1 MSRKIVLPSTLQRC
15 RSNGGYGKSQKNR
28 STRTTLIAIGV
39 LALAAIARL
48 FVARNT
54 GAFEMPGGETIS
66 MRLVENDHRLG
77 HLPRGQPVD

>member
-1 MSRKIVLPSTLQRC
+1 
-15 RSNGGYGKSQKNR
+15 
-28 STRTTLIAIGV
+28 
-39 LALAAIARL
+39 
-48 FVARNT
+48 VARNT

>member
-1 MSRKIVLPSTLQRC
+1 VPIEWRVRQKRKESLD
-15 RSNGGYGKSQKNR
+15 
-28 STRTTLIAIGV
+28 RTTLIAIGV